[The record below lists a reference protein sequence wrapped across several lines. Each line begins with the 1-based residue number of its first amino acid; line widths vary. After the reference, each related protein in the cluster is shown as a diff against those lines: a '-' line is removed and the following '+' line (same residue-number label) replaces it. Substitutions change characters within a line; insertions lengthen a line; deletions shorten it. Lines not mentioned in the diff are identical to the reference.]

1 VKAVENGVAAVEAI
15 QSGRDSQFDVVLMD
29 LQMPKMGGF
38 EATQAIREHE
48 AGRSHVPIVALT
60 AHAMQGDRERCL
72 EAGMDGYL
80 SKPIDMDQLLLMVE
94 QFGGGTAAD
103 LHAAASKTAD
113 AAADFDEPA
122 ALVHT
127 GGDRALLKELVAL
140 FRADYPR
147 ALRRI
152 DRAIAMKDAER
163 LRQAA
168 HSLKGAIATVGGAA
182 GRQAAAD
189 VERLAQSASL
199 EKARDASGV
208 LRESIV
214 RLESAFAAA
223 GLTAPA
229 RGKSRRRAR
238 PGARRNRSKR

>member
-1 VKAVENGVAAVEAI
+1 
-15 QSGRDSQFDVVLMD
+15 
-29 LQMPKMGGF
+29 
-38 EATQAIREHE
+38 
-48 AGRSHVPIVALT
+48 
-60 AHAMQGDRERCL
+60 
-72 EAGMDGYL
+72 
-80 SKPIDMDQLLLMVE
+80 
-94 QFGGGTAAD
+94 
-103 LHAAASKTAD
+103 
-113 AAADFDEPA
+113 
-122 ALVHT
+122 
-127 GGDRALLKELVAL
+127 
-140 FRADYPR
+140 
-147 ALRRI
+147 
-152 DRAIAMKDAER
+152 MKDAER